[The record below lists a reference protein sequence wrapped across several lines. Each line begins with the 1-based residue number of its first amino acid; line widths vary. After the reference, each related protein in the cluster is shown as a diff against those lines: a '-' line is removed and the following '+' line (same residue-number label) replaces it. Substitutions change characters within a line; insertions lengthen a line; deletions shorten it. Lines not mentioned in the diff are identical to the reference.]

1 MLRRIFLLSFL
12 FCLYSEFAGQSRVQ
26 RVVRELATEAFFDT
40 NEEGYYVLNSTDKG
54 ENNVRL
60 TAIALNVTLGVFGMH
75 RLYLGT
81 DVKVPVFYTL
91 TFGGGMVLWI
101 ADLGCLIFTKD
112 ISQYYNNPHL
122 FMWNKPEDQGK

>member
-1 MLRRIFLLSFL
+1 MRPRIFLLVLLVIVCSSI
-12 FCLYSEFAGQSRVQ
+12 CAQSRLEHKL
-26 RVVRELATEAFFDT
+26 RSAATEAFFQ
-40 NEEGYYVLNSTDKG
+40 LNSDGYFQLKSDVPE

-91 TFGGGMVLWI
+91 TFGGGLVLWV

-112 ISQYYNNPHL
+112 ISSYYDNPHV
-122 FMWNKPEDQGK
+122 FMWHKPNKAEK

>member
-1 MLRRIFLLSFL
+1 LERKLRS
-12 FCLYSEFAGQSRVQ
+12 A
-26 RVVRELATEAFFDT
+26 ATEAFFEL
-40 NEEGYYVLNSTDKG
+40 NAKGYFELNSDVPQK
-54 ENNVRL
+54 NVRL
-60 TAIALNVTLGVFGMH
+60 TAIALNVTLGAFGMH

-112 ISQYYNNPHL
+112 ISAYYNNPHI
-122 FMWNKPEDQGK
+122 FMWHKHDDSAK